1 MRITKNETMRNHEQK
16 SGNLTG
22 HCTLLAMLCIVLAFC
37 MPVGGV
43 NFYPPVRLG
52 VNQGLATTYVTHV
65 AQDNRGFIWVGS
77 DNALVRALHKREL
90 RTSGK
95 HRILAVSRCC
105 LRQAACRNKK
115 RTRNDRLQYR
125 KAGED
130 SVGT

>member
-77 DNALVRALHKREL
+77 DNGL
-90 RTSGK
+90 
-95 HRILAVSRCC
+95 
-105 LRQAACRNKK
+105 
-115 RTRNDRLQYR
+115 YR
-125 KAGED
+125 FDGH
-130 SVGT
+130 